1 MKGFFMIYEFGYSDI
16 KYVIFFCSF
25 FYKILDFIL
34 FIWIVE
40 FYCCYISLVKI
51 LNDVGYGFNLKD
63 VGSYCFVKMIVCLW
77 I

>member
-16 KYVIFFCSF
+16 KYVIFFYSF